1 MPRVSQIT
9 GPQAAEEPEEP
20 EEPGEPAQEKVSTT
34 VTITGTTTGTTT
46 TTETTTGTTT
56 TVQEEPKGDAQGKA
70 ETYEVKIKKL
80 AVRDGPSMES
90 NVILVLHR
98 GERIC
103 GVPQEAE
110 GLPWLRLSRAT
121 MASHPQASVLD
132 QEFTWVLMDATET
145 DLGLGQL
152 LERAPAE
159 LSWCASPGEQ
169 RSEVW
174 EVAGKG
180 GVKVTKKKD
189 LTSVEE
195 IDLLKPGSLVKQVEL
210 DSQDGRLR
218 YELLA
223 GDGPEEGWVTLDRLV
238 QISSRRAT
246 PEGQQL
252 LGSLDEE
259 KVQKALQWYGKA
271 FCHKPEANGSCELK
285 KASFAWRA
293 GSTEAV
299 PAPAAAGLEQE
310 LEAVLVSEV
319 ADCCKK
325 EASVESGDDA
335 DKTADEDLF
344 CFACNLP
351 LGDWFYDD
359 KKGKVHAECMA
370 QIMLQE
376 CKEQEEARA
385 SKEKLKIQMR
395 HEEFGIGWSPAK
407 IPANNSALEK
417 LSGQKVRHGLLALA
431 LTPEGGVTLVP
442 TACPGAAVNLEYL
455 SAALKVRL
463 EEGREP
469 CFSLDPVDPKL
480 DNTMQIKRFEP
491 AWLKGTRAGDV
502 LFESDYHLKE
512 LSLGQYEQPVVGMK
526 SCFDYSDE
534 GKFDEEWAARE
545 WYVVRKAEV
554 QMSEDGV
561 LIPWCKMGVEAREQ
575 VLSDSGRMEDQR
587 VTRPDHPLVRYAED
601 FSKNFDL
608 IAERKSVVYHLR
620 ELAKASIMAKYL
632 EQSEADLEDIWCDL
646 YEEQEDDNCILMVPQ
661 IWNERNGAQ
670 IRVND
675 GKIVDDGPTDKS
687 RAVYGGVQFGL
698 NRLRTAPMAAGAIQA
713 RRGFIPPRMGFQAA
727 RGGFIPPRMGFQAAR
742 RGFVPPRGFVAPSSA
757 LSARRGFVA
766 PSSALSARRGFVAPA
781 AAISA
786 RPGFFV
792 SPSRLSMPTM
802 SATMPLRGVDLN
814 LDSFN
819 LADTPVAAREGPL
832 ALSEELDDCT
842 AIGSAF
848 WSHLDSAKDS
858 VLGEEERSFL
868 KEVFHPSLSDRRCE
882 GELFVPPD
890 TSVAYGDALKS
901 LLRKEKEVRQKRK
914 DHFLSAA
921 FVPGEAGPLFPN
933 SWNSQFQIDR
943 GQAAKKTQPQVTLER
958 HADFKEAPRLKSA
971 LESSATV
978 FEQHT
983 EDGIYFRIYRL
994 GSLEVRTMQ
1003 EQGDEE
1009 EIGAVFSIR
1018 ECNEEPRPRAEK
1030 DEKLEK
1036 VTLYVEGSAK
1046 EPLYYV
1052 VAETESGCIFVTE
1065 KLADGTAT
1073 WEENPRRLADRN
1085 SLAKVIRSADGLAT
1099 DKHAATVHTLMI
1111 YQGSR
1116 TLSDVSLEARQRYA
1130 EGAFSRVARRSRS
1143 QQKVEPF
1150 ESFVGRQ
1157 YPRLYAFL
1165 NLKKDEPVVA

>member
-1 MPRVSQIT
+1 
-9 GPQAAEEPEEP
+9 
-20 EEPGEPAQEKVSTT
+20 
-34 VTITGTTTGTTT
+34 
-46 TTETTTGTTT
+46 
-56 TVQEEPKGDAQGKA
+56 
-70 ETYEVKIKKL
+70 
-80 AVRDGPSMES
+80 
-90 NVILVLHR
+90 
-98 GERIC
+98 
-103 GVPQEAE
+103 
-110 GLPWLRLSRAT
+110 
-121 MASHPQASVLD
+121 
-132 QEFTWVLMDATET
+132 
-145 DLGLGQL
+145 
-152 LERAPAE
+152 
-159 LSWCASPGEQ
+159 
-169 RSEVW
+169 
-174 EVAGKG
+174 
-180 GVKVTKKKD
+180 
-189 LTSVEE
+189 
-195 IDLLKPGSLVKQVEL
+195 
-210 DSQDGRLR
+210 
-218 YELLA
+218 
-223 GDGPEEGWVTLDRLV
+223 
-238 QISSRRAT
+238 
-246 PEGQQL
+246 
-252 LGSLDEE
+252 
-259 KVQKALQWYGKA
+259 
-271 FCHKPEANGSCELK
+271 
-285 KASFAWRA
+285 
-293 GSTEAV
+293 
-299 PAPAAAGLEQE
+299 
-310 LEAVLVSEV
+310 
-319 ADCCKK
+319 
-325 EASVESGDDA
+325 
-335 DKTADEDLF
+335 
-344 CFACNLP
+344 
-351 LGDWFYDD
+351 
-359 KKGKVHAECMA
+359 
-370 QIMLQE
+370 
-376 CKEQEEARA
+376 
-385 SKEKLKIQMR
+385 
-395 HEEFGIGWSPAK
+395 
-407 IPANNSALEK
+407 
-417 LSGQKVRHGLLALA
+417 
-431 LTPEGGVTLVP
+431 
-442 TACPGAAVNLEYL
+442 
-455 SAALKVRL
+455 
-463 EEGREP
+463 
-469 CFSLDPVDPKL
+469 
-480 DNTMQIKRFEP
+480 
-491 AWLKGTRAGDV
+491 
-502 LFESDYHLKE
+502 
-512 LSLGQYEQPVVGMK
+512 
-526 SCFDYSDE
+526 
-534 GKFDEEWAARE
+534 
-545 WYVVRKAEV
+545 
-554 QMSEDGV
+554 
-561 LIPWCKMGVEAREQ
+561 
-575 VLSDSGRMEDQR
+575 
-587 VTRPDHPLVRYAED
+587 
-601 FSKNFDL
+601 
-608 IAERKSVVYHLR
+608 
-620 ELAKASIMAKYL
+620 MAKYL

-713 RRGFIPPRMGFQAA
+713 RR
-727 RGGFIPPRMGFQAAR
+727 GFIPPRMGFQAAR

-1085 SLAKVIRSADGLAT
+1085 SLAKVVKISDGLTKDA
-1099 DKHAATVHTLMI
+1099 KEPATVKRLKI

-1116 TLSDVSLEARQRYA
+1116 GISDVSGPDRQRYA
-1130 EGAFSRVARRSRS
+1130 EGAFSRIGRPFDGRVTPESFDAFVARH
-1143 QQKVEPF
+1143 
-1150 ESFVGRQ
+1150 
-1157 YPRLYAFL
+1157 YPRLQAL
-1165 NLKKDEPVVA
+1165 LGIDRLGARMA